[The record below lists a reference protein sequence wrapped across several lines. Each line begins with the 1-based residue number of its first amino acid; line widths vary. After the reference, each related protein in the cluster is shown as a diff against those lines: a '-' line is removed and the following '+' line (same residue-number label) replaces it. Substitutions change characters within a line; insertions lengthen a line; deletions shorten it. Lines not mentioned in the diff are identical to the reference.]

1 MPLSSFSPPMDVLSL
16 SFPIFLVDLF
26 VSLCNKVICFQPAHN
41 YFFWSFSMSTRWQLW
56 ASTVINHELSSCSMK
71 SIWFCPLRSPSQSP
85 VSLHR
90 PYSQQEVARETF
102 PASLFFMLSIGYE
115 IKGKDIS
122 AFWILVNLSYIQGYL
137 IAKTGTVWK
146 CDYCAHRY
154 LSTQTV
160 LT

>member
-1 MPLSSFSPPMDVLSL
+1 MPLSSFSPTMDILSL
-16 SFPIFLVDLF
+16 PSAIFLVDLF
-26 VSLCNKVICFQPAHN
+26 VSLRNTVTCFQPAHN

-56 ASTVINHELSSCSMK
+56 ASTVINQELSSCSMK

-102 PASLFFMLSIGYE
+102 PASLFFMLSTGSE
-115 IKGKDIS
+115 IKGKDFS
-122 AFWILVNLSYIQGYL
+122 TFWILMNLSYTQGYL
-137 IAKTGTVWK
+137 IAKTSTVWK
-146 CDYCAHRY
+146 CDYWAHRY

-160 LT
+160 FT

>member
-1 MPLSSFSPPMDVLSL
+1 MYSL
-16 SFPIFLVDLF
+16 SHFPSSLLISLF
-26 VSLCNKVICFQPAHN
+26 HFVTKSYVFSLLTII
-41 YFFWSFSMSTRWQLW
+41 FFWSFSMSTRWQLW
-56 ASTVINHELSSCSMK
+56 ASTVINQELSSCSMK

-102 PASLFFMLSIGYE
+102 PASLFFMLSTGYE